1 MRFAPFAALL
11 LAAGSGC
18 IAHEQRQY
26 FEVVDPAAGNINY
39 YRMTIS
45 GGALGTDYRVQ
56 AGYFSAASVDVLR
69 GQTPE
74 IPEADLPLES
84 DAAFETLMAQYYE
97 ALVDMGGRAA
107 PGDADNP
114 ETAVLRR
121 ARLVWFG
128 RLSPADVAAMGMSQS
143 ANPFEFRKLVFW
155 TSARNIDLRAYG
167 SEIDAM
173 LDSATALIRAQKGE
187 SHAKA
192 ARNRNLRA
200 YLLDLIASHPALA
213 PQVDAIKALVGD
225 RNEP

>member
-1 MRFAPFAALL
+1 MRLNIYAALL
-11 LAAGSGC
+11 LAAGYGC

-26 FEVVDPAAGNINY
+26 FEVVDPASGNINY

-69 GQTPE
+69 GHMPE

-84 DAAFETLMAQYYE
+84 DAAFEALTAKYYD
-97 ALVDMGGRAA
+97 ALVDMGARAA
-107 PGDADNP
+107 PGDASDP
-114 ETAVLRR
+114 ETAVLQR

-128 RLSPADVAAMGMSQS
+128 RLSPTDVAAMGMSRS

-155 TSARNIDLRAYG
+155 TSARNIDLRAFG

-173 LDSATALIRAQKGE
+173 LDSATALIRAHKAE
-187 SHAKA
+187 RRAKA
-192 ARNRNLRA
+192 ARNQNLRS
-200 YLLDLIASHPALA
+200 YLLDLIASQPALA
-213 PQVDAIKALVGD
+213 PHADALKTLLGE